1 MFTLEDIRFA
11 LAVLSPAVTLVVCGF
26 LAIVVIYKNHN
37 KEINRVFFLWMVVSA
52 INSLF
57 FLMGILLEDGDYKG
71 VARFFQWLAVYIS
84 LLDPLI
90 AIHFIMLFSFA
101 SKWVKG
107 KWTAIVFYVP
117 VPVAIFL
124 IIVGSSAYHPFFIAI
139 VLQAGLYLL
148 AVFCIPLLIVS
159 FFTNK
164 EKTFRMQLFFIGVG
178 ILVMTFGFYASV
190 GLNALNLIFAGLI
203 LTIITVPLASII
215 LAITVLR
222 FRLLGVETVIKK
234 GIVFSLLSFIIV
246 CLFIILGETLEFFFE
261 DVSILGL
268 QMPGILSAVIIALL
282 ILPLQGRLEKIINK
296 IYPKREDKHI
306 RQIRLDTY
314 HTAVKE
320 ALADEVVTEKEKR
333 LLVRLRESLE
343 ISKEDDQR
351 IRREILDNKK

>member
-1 MFTLEDIRFA
+1 
-11 LAVLSPAVTLVVCGF
+11 
-26 LAIVVIYKNHN
+26 
-37 KEINRVFFLWMVVSA
+37 
-52 INSLF
+52 
-57 FLMGILLEDGDYKG
+57 
-71 VARFFQWLAVYIS
+71 
-84 LLDPLI
+84 
-90 AIHFIMLFSFA
+90 MLFSFA

-124 IIVGSSAYHPFFIAI
+124 IIVGSGTYHPFFIAI

-148 AVFCIPLLIVS
+148 AVFCIPLLAVS

-178 ILVMTFGFYASV
+178 ILVMTMGFYASV
-190 GLNALNLIFAGLI
+190 VLNTLNLIFAGLI
-203 LTIITVPLASII
+203 LTIVTVPLASII

-222 FRLLGVETVIKK
+222 FRLLGVEAVIKK

-246 CLFIILGETLEFFFE
+246 CMFIILGEGLEFFFE

-314 HTAVKE
+314 RTAIKE

-333 LLVRLRESLE
+333 LLERLRESLD
-343 ISKEDDQR
+343 ISKEDDR
-351 IRREILDNKK
+351 KIRDEIVSEKN